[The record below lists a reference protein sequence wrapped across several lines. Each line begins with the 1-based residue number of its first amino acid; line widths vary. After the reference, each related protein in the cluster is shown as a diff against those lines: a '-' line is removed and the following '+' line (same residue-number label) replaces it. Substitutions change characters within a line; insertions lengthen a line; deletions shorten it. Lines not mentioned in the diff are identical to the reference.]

1 MAGDALRGGRETSLG
16 NLINRARFEDQKN
29 RPERLAQGLLMA
41 EQHGVHDPSREQ
53 REQPGDNQRTGENQD
68 HDAAMIGDPMTPSAK
83 AVMAAK
89 A

>member
-1 MAGDALRGGRETSLG
+1 
-16 NLINRARFEDQKN
+16 
-29 RPERLAQGLLMA
+29 MA